1 MSNMQPG
8 WFPDPTD
15 HSRLRWWDGAH
26 WSAGVSQNGTVWQE
40 PFNEPAPT
48 VARRRMPVWGW
59 ILIALVL
66 LVPIL
71 LLSPFIAP
79 IALVILVTG
88 IVGLSKGSR
97 TWLRLKSRRATIGV
111 TASAAVLL
119 LVTGG
124 VSAAAFSH
132 PTAPAPVAEPAR
144 FAESGQTNPQPT
156 QATPTPTPTS
166 KPKPK
171 PTKTP
176 TPTPTPTPVTT
187 TREEVVTEPIAFD
200 QTTIEDAN
208 MPRGQ
213 TAISVNGQAGE
224 HALTYTVTLVDG
236 VETGRVVTSDVVT
249 VAPIAQVTSVGI
261 YDAPPPP
268 PPADSGCDSNYAD
281 ACVPIA
287 SDVDCAWGTG
297 NGPAYFDGVA
307 RVVGSDIY
315 DLDRDGDGLACEQ

>member
-15 HSRLRWWDGAH
+15 HSRLRWWDGSA
-26 WSAGVSQNGTVWQE
+26 WSAGVSQNGTVWDE
-40 PFNEPAPT
+40 PLTEPAPA
-48 VARRRMPVWGW
+48 VVRRRMPLWGW
-59 ILIALVL
+59 VLIGLVL
-66 LVPIL
+66 LIPVL

-79 IALVILVTG
+79 IALVILITG

-97 TWLRLKSRRATIGV
+97 TWLRLKSRRAAVGV

-119 LVTGG
+119 LITGG

-132 PTAPAPVAEPAR
+132 PSAPLPVAEPAR
-144 FAESGQTNPQPT
+144 FADSGQMT
-156 QATPTPTPTS
+156 QATPTPTS
-166 KPKPK
+166 K
-171 PTKTP
+171 PTK

-208 MPRGQ
+208 MQRGQ
-213 TAISVNGQAGE
+213 TAISTAGQAGE

-249 VAPIAQVTSVGI
+249 VPPVAQVTSVGI

-268 PPADSGCDSNYAD
+268 PPAESGCDSNYAD

-297 NGPAYFDGVA
+297 DGPAYFDGVA
-307 RVVGSDIY
+307 RVVGSDPY
-315 DLDRDGDGLACEQ
+315 DLDRDGDGLACER